1 MPEFPFNVMLDSHV
15 GHQVRFTWYRFAGGA
30 SANTLEEIMEQE
42 ETTAF
47 TMSATASESQEDA
60 NSVDN
65 MSAEV
70 SLPPPSPDTDI
81 PSTMSVEDTGED
93 QSHDLSS
100 DGKYELCYYF
110 SNLSH
115 FFP

>member
-1 MPEFPFNVMLDSHV
+1 
-15 GHQVRFTWYRFAGGA
+15 
-30 SANTLEEIMEQE
+30 MEQE
-42 ETTAF
+42 ETTAL

-100 DGKYELCYYF
+100 DSKYGLFSYF
-110 SNLSH
+110 SSLSH
-115 FFP
+115 VYQ